1 MSKGDTCVT
10 SFKNS
15 NKQESF
21 ILTRD
26 EVDSIY
32 EKNLTNVFLS
42 EGTLK
47 EDMID
52 EASKSPPDYFITG
65 CIGGRSIVYC

>member
-1 MSKGDTCVT
+1 M
-10 SFKNS
+10 
-15 NKQESF
+15 
-21 ILTRD
+21 
-26 EVDSIY
+26 DSIY

-52 EASKSPPDYFITG
+52 EASESPPDYFITG